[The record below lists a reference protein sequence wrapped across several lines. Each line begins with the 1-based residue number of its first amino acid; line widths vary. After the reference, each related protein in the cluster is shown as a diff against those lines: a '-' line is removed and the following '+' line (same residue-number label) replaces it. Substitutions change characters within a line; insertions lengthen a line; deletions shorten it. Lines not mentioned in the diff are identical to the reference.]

1 MTEFLLA
8 AALVLFA
15 TMSAGLLRAFRGPTP
30 SDRMM
35 AVQLIGSS
43 GIGVLLLLGPAIN
56 VPALVDVALV
66 FALLAA
72 VAIAAFTRRAE
83 GAGDAMTLLDALSAV
98 LISLGLFF
106 FIAGTV
112 GLLRLPDPLSR
123 LHALTKADNLGL
135 SLLILGLLPLAG
147 DLLAGLKLG
156 LVWVL
161 VLAAGATAAHLIAK
175 RTLRGDGED
184 TR

>member
-1 MTEFLLA
+1 VTEFLLA

-83 GAGDAMTLLDALSAV
+83 GAG
-98 LISLGLFF
+98 
-106 FIAGTV
+106 GT
-112 GLLRLPDPLSR
+112 R
-123 LHALTKADNLGL
+123 
-135 SLLILGLLPLAG
+135 
-147 DLLAGLKLG
+147 
-156 LVWVL
+156 
-161 VLAAGATAAHLIAK
+161 
-175 RTLRGDGED
+175 
-184 TR
+184 